1 MKLKSFRVTNYRSI
15 IDSKECFLSP
25 NDGITIIAGQNESGK
40 SSLLEAL
47 MHYEEGTPCLNAY
60 RDEEDL
66 TIFPS
71 VKCTYTVEEDFDLYK
86 EISESSDTDAK
97 LISLL
102 KIEKFSEYI
111 KKICNRKTFELRR
124 AIASSKDK
132 LYVVTS
138 EFDLDLVLLMKF
150 IKEVEEYKLLKE
162 VDIRI
167 LLGKTLFR
175 LTPKI
180 ILFDEFFDLLPDKF
194 YLSDLG
200 GESKAKGWQAVKN
213 IETILDTD
221 FSALSTASA
230 RKITMSHR
238 DYETKLTADF
248 NERWRQRVGDE
259 SGAIISVTFHQGGA
273 EGKPHLS
280 FFIETRKGELL
291 SPEKRS
297 VGFKWFLSFYL
308 HLTAEDKRN
317 SNLVLL
323 FDEPGLHLHSKAQ
336 YDMLRVFEEL
346 SEKNQI
352 VYATHSPYLIDTAKL
367 HRVRLV
373 FNSKDVGTTIEKITT
388 NLSENQKDA
397 IKPIIDALG
406 LSVAHDFSAAKK
418 RNVIVEG
425 ISDYYYLTAAK
436 KLCGIEHE
444 FYFMPAMGSPNAHL
458 LMELCIGWGLEW
470 LMIFDEKGSSKD
482 VRKIKT
488 QFFPNDPAIN
498 TKIHTLKG
506 CDGIED
512 IFEEEDIKLAAPE
525 FTRTATTLSKDLS
538 SHGGKELIGRFFL
551 DKVES
556 GDITLDKLSEKAQ
569 NHFREVF
576 DFIDKGFK

>member
-1 MKLKSFRVTNYRSI
+1 
-15 IDSKECFLSP
+15 LSP
-25 NDGITIIAGQNESGK
+25 SDGITIVAGQNESGK

-47 MHYEEGTPCLNAY
+47 MHYEEGTPCLDAY
-60 RDEEDL
+60 RNEEELDAK
-66 TIFPS
+66 PS
-71 VKCTYTVEEDFDLYK
+71 VICIYTLEKDFDLYN
-86 EISESSDTDAK
+86 ELSQLNDPNAR
-97 LISLL
+97 LAPAL
-102 KIEKFSEYI
+102 KTEEFSYFL
-111 KKICNRKTFELRR
+111 KKISQRGTIQLARF
-124 AIASSKDK
+124 IGSSKENKYPIVYQHDIE
-132 LYVVTS
+132 LS
-138 EFDLDLVLLMKF
+138 IVLK
-150 IKEVEEYKLLKE
+150 KLKE
-162 VDIRI
+162 KEEFQKLSEIDLRI
-167 LLGKTLFR
+167 LLGTELFR
-175 LTPKI
+175 LAPKI
-180 ILFDEFFDLLPDKF
+180 ILFNEFFDILPDKF
-194 YLSDLG
+194 YLSDLDG
-200 GESKAKGWQAVKN
+200 GSKAKGWQAVKN
-213 IETILDTD
+213 VETILDTN
-221 FSALSTASA
+221 FSTLATASA

-238 DYETKLTADF
+238 DYEAKLTADF
-248 NERWRQRVGDE
+248 NERWRQRIGDE
-259 SGAIISVTFHQGGA
+259 SGAVISVTFHQGGI
-273 EGKPHLS
+273 EGKPYLS

-297 VGFKWFLSFYL
+297 MGFKWFLSFYL

-317 SNLVLL
+317 SNLILL

-346 SEKNQI
+346 SQKNQI
-352 VYATHSPYLIDTAKL
+352 IYATHSPYLIDTSKL

-373 FNSKDVGTTIEKITT
+373 FNSKDAGTTIEKITT

-436 KLCGIEHE
+436 KLCGVEQE

-488 QFFPNDPAIN
+488 QFFPHDPDIN

-512 IFEEEDIKLAAPE
+512 IFEEEDIKLASPG
-525 FTRTATTLSKDLS
+525 FVRTAATLSKDLS

-556 GDITLDKLSEKAQ
+556 GEITLDKLSEKAK
-569 NHFREVF
+569 NHFQEVF
-576 DFIDKGFK
+576 AFIEKGF